1 MNAGGVDKAC
11 KSNGHLCDYIKFVLV
26 ADELVTRRYFPSSLE

>member
-11 KSNGHLCDYIKFVLV
+11 KSNGHFRKTVLV
-26 ADELVTRRYFPSSLE
+26 ADELVTRRYLPSSQE